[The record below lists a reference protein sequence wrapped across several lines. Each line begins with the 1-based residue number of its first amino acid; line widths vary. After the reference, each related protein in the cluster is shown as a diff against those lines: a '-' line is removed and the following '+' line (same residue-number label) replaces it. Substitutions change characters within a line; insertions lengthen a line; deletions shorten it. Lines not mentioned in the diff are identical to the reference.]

1 MSNDRPRQYDD
12 RPLLVFW
19 ETTKACLLACYHCRA
34 DAQRS
39 PGPGEL
45 STAEGR
51 ALIDELAALERP
63 RPVLIL
69 TGGDCMMRPD
79 IVDLATHAQA
89 RSVPVAIAPSVTAR
103 LTPEILARLRAV
115 GVKTASLSL
124 DGASAGTHE
133 SIRGVEGHFSDTVEA
148 IRLLKAHGFTV
159 QINTTVMQNNVHELP
174 GVVKLL
180 RDERVDI
187 WEVFFLIN
195 TGRGIG
201 VGALDAAEN
210 EDVCHFLVDAARY
223 GFTVRTVEAPFFR
236 RVATERKRA
245 SAPVTYR
252 TFDVGGLYLRLKSQ
266 LDALLGQ
273 PEKPVKAPTVAT
285 RDGKGIVFVAADGAV
300 YPSGFL
306 PITLGNV
313 RDRGLIAIYREHPL
327 LREIRDARFAGLCGT
342 CEYADL
348 CGGSRARAHAA
359 TGDPLGEDPACVR
372 TLVGA
377 SV

>member
-1 MSNDRPRQYDD
+1 MSNDRPRQFDD

-69 TGGDCMMRPD
+69 TGGDCLMRPD

-133 SIRGVEGHFSDTVEA
+133 SIRGVEGHFSDTMEA

-159 QINTTVMQNNVHELP
+159 QINTTVMQNNVYELP

-245 SAPVTYR
+245 SATVTYR

>member
-1 MSNDRPRQYDD
+1 MSNDRPRQFDD

-69 TGGDCMMRPD
+69 TGGDCLMRPD
-79 IVDLATHAQA
+79 IVDLAAHAQA

-133 SIRGVEGHFSDTVEA
+133 SIRGVEGHFSDTMEA

-174 GVVKLL
+174 GVVRLL

-245 SAPVTYR
+245 SATVTYR

-348 CGGSRARAHAA
+348 CGGSRARAHAT

>member
-1 MSNDRPRQYDD
+1 MSNDRPRQFDD

-45 STAEGR
+45 STTEGR
-51 ALIDELAALERP
+51 ALIDELAVLERP

-69 TGGDCMMRPD
+69 TGGDCLMRPD

-195 TGRGIG
+195 TGRGID

-245 SAPVTYR
+245 SATVTYR

-359 TGDPLGEDPACVR
+359 TGDPLGEDPACVL

-377 SV
+377 SF

>member
-1 MSNDRPRQYDD
+1 MSNDRPRQFDD

-69 TGGDCMMRPD
+69 TGGDCLMRPD
-79 IVDLATHAQA
+79 IVDLAAHAQA

-133 SIRGVEGHFSDTVEA
+133 SIRGVEGHFSDTMEA

-174 GVVKLL
+174 GVVRLL

-195 TGRGIG
+195 TGRGID

>member
-1 MSNDRPRQYDD
+1 MSNDRPRQFDD

-69 TGGDCMMRPD
+69 TGGDCLMRPD
-79 IVDLATHAQA
+79 IVDLAAHAQA

-133 SIRGVEGHFSDTVEA
+133 SIRGVEGHFSDTMEA

-245 SAPVTYR
+245 SATVTYR

-327 LREIRDARFAGLCGT
+327 LREIRDTRFAGLCGT

>member
-1 MSNDRPRQYDD
+1 MSNDRPRQFDD

-69 TGGDCMMRPD
+69 TGGDCLMRPD
-79 IVDLATHAQA
+79 IVDLAAHAQA

-133 SIRGVEGHFSDTVEA
+133 SIRGVEGHFSDTMEA

-195 TGRGIG
+195 TGRGID

-245 SAPVTYR
+245 SATVTYR
-252 TFDVGGLYLRLKSQ
+252 TLDVGGLYLRLKSQ